1 MALTYNYTDQ
11 LHRTIEIPFHP
22 QCIISLV
29 PSQTELLYHL
39 GLGDR
44 VVGITKFCIHPDEWF
59 RSKPRVGGTKDV
71 DIERIRMLKPDLIIG
86 NKEENERANIEAL
99 EQEFPVWMS
108 DVRNLDGALEMIRLV
123 GQLVGHEPEAR
134 QLNHLIGT
142 AFETLRPLDPPLSVA
157 YVIWREPLMVAGRNT
172 FIDDMLRRC
181 GLENAFGDRG
191 DRYVELSP
199 SELAA
204 ADPDMILLSS
214 EPYPFQEK
222 HILEFNMICPGAPVR
237 LVDGEFFS
245 WYGSRLAQAPAYFGT
260 VLAALVPP
268 VS

>member
-1 MALTYNYTDQ
+1 MHRSVEVSAL
-11 LHRTIEIPFHP
+11 P
-22 QCIISLV
+22 QRIISLV

-59 RSKPRVGGTKDV
+59 RSKPRVGGTKEV
-71 DIERIRMLKPDLIIG
+71 DINKIRILKPDLIIG
-86 NKEENERANIEAL
+86 NKEENERTDIEAL

-108 DVRNLDGALEMIRLV
+108 DVRDLDGALEMIRLL
-123 GQLVGHEPEAR
+123 GQLVGKEPEAN
-134 QLNHLIGT
+134 QLIHRI
-142 AFETLRPLDPPLSVA
+142 ETGFAALRPLDPPLSVA
-157 YVIWREPLMVAGRNT
+157 YFIWREPLMVAGGDT
-172 FIDDMLRRC
+172 FINDMLLRC
-181 GLENAFGDRG
+181 GLENAFGGRG
-191 DRYVELSP
+191 DRYVELAP

-204 ADPDMILLSS
+204 ADPDIILLSS
-214 EPYPFQEK
+214 EPFPFQEK
-222 HILEFNMICPGAPVR
+222 HLLEFNMICPGAPVK